1 MHTYEKLT
9 SRRMCFFSF
18 LFFWCRI
25 SKIRSMITSSRM
37 NKLSPYVPGEQPK
50 DREYI
55 KLNANENPYAPS
67 PKVQQAVLDFVK
79 NHPEKLG
86 LYPDPD
92 SLELHAAI
100 ADMLNKSGG
109 VLCRAKVASD
119 GSVSPDQ
126 RDAIPFKITPEM
138 IYSGN
143 GSDEVLSMVFYA
155 FFDSSKRFVMP
166 QFTYSFYPVY
176 AGYYDI
182 PMDQVPLKEDWTL
195 DVDEILARA
204 GKNKSG
210 IIFANPNAPTS
221 LGLTREQVRAMLQK
235 ASSDEIFIVDEAYVD
250 FGGESCIPLL
260 EEFKNLVIVRTFS
273 KSLCGAGQRLGYIV
287 SNPELVNI
295 VTTVKNCVNHFPIDA
310 VAQVSGKAACG
321 DVPYYADTSRKV
333 CEERDKFYNFLKSR
347 GFYVLESKTNFLFA
361 KHPSIG
367 GAELYKRIKEQ
378 GILIRHFNTPGIE
391 DFVRI
396 TVGTAEQMSALA
408 NAIDVSL
415 KK

>member
-1 MHTYEKLT
+1 
-9 SRRMCFFSF
+9 
-18 LFFWCRI
+18 
-25 SKIRSMITSSRM
+25 M

-50 DREYI
+50 DRPYI

-67 PKVQQAVLDFVK
+67 PKVQEAVIDFVK

-109 VLCRAKVASD
+109 VLCRAKIDEAGD
-119 GSVSPDQ
+119 VSPDPQ
-126 RDAIPFKITPEM
+126 DKIPFTVTPEM

-155 FFDSSKRFVMP
+155 FFDSSKAFVMP
-166 QFTYSFYPVY
+166 EFTYSFYPVY

-182 PMDQVPLKEDWTL
+182 PMDQVPLKADWTL
-195 DVDEILARA
+195 DTDTILSRA

-210 IIFANPNAPTS
+210 IIFAIPNAPTG
-221 LGLTREQVRAMLQK
+221 LGLTRAQVRAMLQK

-287 SNPELVNI
+287 SNPELVNL

-310 VAQVSGKAACG
+310 VAQVSGKAACA
-321 DVPYYADTSRKV
+321 DVAYYVQTSRKV
-333 CEERDKFYNFLKSR
+333 ATERDKFYNFLKAR

-361 KHPSIG
+361 RHPSIG
-367 GAELYKRIKEQ
+367 GQELYRKVKEQ
-378 GILIRHFNTPGIE
+378 GLLIRHFNTPGIE

-396 TVGTAEQMSALA
+396 TVGTPEQMEE
-408 NAIDVSL
+408 L
-415 KK
+415 KKAIEAIVSC